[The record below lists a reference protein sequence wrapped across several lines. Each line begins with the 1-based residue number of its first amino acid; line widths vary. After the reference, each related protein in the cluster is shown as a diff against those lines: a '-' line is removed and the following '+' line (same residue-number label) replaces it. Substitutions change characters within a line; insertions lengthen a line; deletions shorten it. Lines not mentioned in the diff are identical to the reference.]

1 MSFGVRTPFRSRPRA
16 PLPRQRDWRE
26 GTELARESERSPC
39 DFPWT
44 TDEDAACRP
53 LLSETTTSTH
63 SSSISLR
70 RPRMTCATHGVPGEP
85 GVSRHRK
92 PAGRDPQRCSG
103 RHFFLRRALGPSSG
117 RPCRNPHS
125 RPRPSRGRVE
135 MPLRVGRGPS
145 WRPPRSLPPSIREDR
160 RLSRSGTPSL
170 GEHPSRV
177 FLRARGFAA
186 SARPLVVPFLLRDAS
201 RESEIPGHTATGF
214 PPGRCFVRSNDA
226 HRLLQYDRRADT
238 PRTPRL
244 PLSGMPSGILVPA
257 HLREDMREACGPAAP
272 RDCSRLAIRT
282 RRERERAARAMRD
295 R

>member
-16 PLPRQRDWRE
+16 PLPRQRDRRV
-26 GTELARESERSPC
+26 GTELARASERSPC

-44 TDEDAACRP
+44 TDEDAACRR

-85 GVSRHRK
+85 GVFTTPK

-103 RHFFLRRALGPSSG
+103 RHFFLLRALGPSSG
-117 RPCRNPHS
+117 RPCRNLHS
-125 RPRPSRGRVE
+125 RPRPSRGRAE
-135 MPLRVGRGPS
+135 MPLRVGGGPS

-186 SARPLVVPFLLRDAS
+186 SARPLVVPFLPRDGA
-201 RESEIPGHTATGF
+201 RESETPGHTATGF
-214 PPGRCFVRSNDA
+214 PPGRCFAGSNDA
-226 HRLLQYDRRADT
+226 HRFLQYDRRADT

-272 RDCSRLAIRT
+272 RDCSRITIRT
-282 RRERERAARAMRD
+282 GPERARAARAMRD